1 VFRSKIAERNDPFHS
16 CGAGNLNGALRSA
29 SDTLSGMPTVPL
41 SGRRAQAARNDEVI
55 LDAAREVFI
64 EDPGA
69 PIAAVAQR
77 AGVGISAL
85 YRRYKSKEE
94 LLQKLCADGLDVYIS
109 CAEAALEELE
119 AGDDPREVFAR
130 FMRRVVDA
138 DTHSLT
144 MRLAGTFHP
153 TDVHQSGALRAA
165 ALNVMLIDR
174 LHDVGAIRPDLVVA
188 DLGQIFEM
196 VAAIRFG
203 DEERRNQ
210 LRHRYL
216 GLLLDGM
223 LSGRRQELPGP
234 PPAQGEFAS
243 RWVKKADA

>member
-1 VFRSKIAERNDPFHS
+1 M
-16 CGAGNLNGALRSA
+16 LRSNRRPEKFERSVSFRFCYA
-29 SDTLSGMPTVPL
+29 GCVTTTVPL
-41 SGRRAQAARNDEVI
+41 SGRRAQAARNDEAI
-55 LDAAREVFI
+55 LDAAREVFVD
-64 EDPGA
+64 DPSA

-109 CAEAALEELE
+109 CVEAALTELD
-119 AGDDPREVFAR
+119 AGDDPSEVFGG
-130 FMRRVVDA
+130 FVRRVVEA

-153 TDVHQSGALRAA
+153 TDVHNEKAMRAGE
-165 ALNVMLIDR
+165 LNTRLVER
-174 LHDVGAIRPDLVVA
+174 LHEAGAIRPDLVVA

-203 DEERRNQ
+203 DDQRRSE
-210 LRHRYL
+210 LRNRYVA
-216 GLLLDGM
+216 LLLDGM
-223 LSGRRQELPGP
+223 RRTDAEEMPGP
-234 PPAQGEFAS
+234 APFPGEFAS
-243 RWVKKADA
+243 RWVMKDES

>member
-1 VFRSKIAERNDPFHS
+1 MS
-16 CGAGNLNGALRSA
+16 
-29 SDTLSGMPTVPL
+29 TTVPL

-55 LDAAREVFI
+55 LDAAREVFVD
-64 EDPGA
+64 DPGA

-94 LLQKLCADGLDVYIS
+94 LLQKLCVDGLEIYNS
-109 CAEAALEELE
+109 CVAAALEELD
-119 AGDDPREVFAR
+119 AADDPREVFAR

-153 TDVHQSGALRAA
+153 TEAHMTGAQRAGE
-165 ALNVMLIDR
+165 LNVKLVDR

-203 DEERRNQ
+203 DDERRGQ

-216 GLLLDGM
+216 ALLLDGM
-223 LSGRRQELPGP
+223 LSGRRQEMPGP
-234 PPAQGEFAS
+234 PPFLGEFAS
-243 RWVKKADA
+243 RWVMTDDK